1 MTLSPFCAI
10 INIESQK
17 GDFILGRRQGSLNKA
32 TLEKLKAKY
41 GVDNNKPKTEQTEEK
56 HKRHRRTKAEM
67 ELARQQQEVVKEKPK
82 KSKEFKCKS
91 YSETADEFSER
102 LIRQAK
108 EKGDKNWEFDF
119 RKEYMS
125 GQRIYYVE
133 INNLMKSKELLE
145 VQLTTIYSKFM
156 IAYVEQG
163 EAHHI
168 SVDDADRIF
177 FHEQDAKE
185 CYKEIKL

>member
-1 MTLSPFCAI
+1 MSRTKGALGKKTL
-10 INIESQK
+10 
-17 GDFILGRRQGSLNKA
+17 
-32 TLEKLKAKY
+32 AKMGLDKY
-41 GVDNNKPKTEQTEEK
+41 KVDKPKEQTEEK
-56 HKRHRRTKAEM
+56 HKRHRRTKLEM
-67 ELARQQQEVVKEKPK
+67 ELARQQQEEPQK
-82 KSKEFKCKS
+82 KSKTKEFNTES

-133 INNLMKSKELLE
+133 INNLMRSKELLE

>member
-1 MTLSPFCAI
+1 M
-10 INIESQK
+10 EKQK
-17 GDFILGRRQGSLNKA
+17 RKRRTYEQLLKDGYYDNKA
-32 TLEKLKAKY
+32 HKPKGLEKYKI
-41 GVDNNKPKTEQTEEK
+41 
-56 HKRHRRTKAEM
+56 
-67 ELARQQQEVVKEKPK
+67 QQQQDIEKEKPK
-82 KSKEFKCKS
+82 KSKEFKCES

-125 GQRIYYVE
+125 GQRVYFVE
-133 INNLMKSKELLE
+133 VNKLMKSKELLE

>member
-1 MTLSPFCAI
+1 M
-10 INIESQK
+10 
-17 GDFILGRRQGSLNKA
+17 NKA

-41 GVDNNKPKTEQTEEK
+41 GVDNDKPKTEDKEEK
-56 HKRHRRTKAEM
+56 PKRHRRTKAEM
-67 ELARQQQEVVKEKPK
+67 ELARQQQEVKEKPK

-102 LIRQAK
+102 LIREAK

-133 INNLMKSKELLE
+133 INNLMRSKELLE

>member
-1 MTLSPFCAI
+1 M
-10 INIESQK
+10 EKQK
-17 GDFILGRRQGSLNKA
+17 RKRRTYEQL
-32 TLEKLKAKY
+32 LKDGY
-41 GVDNNKPKTEQTEEK
+41 YDNKPKPKGLEK
-56 HKRHRRTKAEM
+56 YKI
-67 ELARQQQEVVKEKPK
+67 QQQEVVKEKPK
-82 KSKEFKCKS
+82 KSKEFKCES

-133 INNLMKSKELLE
+133 INNLMRSKELLE